1 MVKKEDSRSKFK
13 NLKGKEIKLSI
24 LTKNNKNRMNNYRNF
39 NLIKNRVLTQSKQY
53 KISKN
58 IKLI

>member
-24 LTKNNKNRMNNYRNF
+24 LTKNNKNRMNNNRNF
-39 NLIKNRVLTQSKQY
+39 NLIKNLVLTQSKQY